1 MNILI
6 MFIFEIICSS
16 IYFDYTFSIVELLLC
31 SCMDSYSAH
40 LLILG
45 MGGRD
50 DVIVV
55 IRSYLPAFAP
65 YMPGLFRVV
74 DRGSDSTI
82 ESFAIHPPYVGLA
95 DVIIQV
101 VLSFGLS
108 LHGFCPHVWI

>member
-1 MNILI
+1 MIILI
-6 MFIFEIICSS
+6 MLIFEIICSS
-16 IYFDYTFSIVELLLC
+16 IYFDYTFSIVDLLLC

-40 LLILG
+40 LQS
-45 MGGRD
+45 MWVSGRD

-65 YMPGLFRVV
+65 YVPGRVV
-74 DRGSDSTI
+74 DRGGDSTI

-95 DVIIQV
+95 DVIIRV

>member
-40 LLILG
+40 HLDRRVSG
-45 MGGRD
+45 TD
-50 DVIVV
+50 DVIMV

-65 YMPGLFRVV
+65 YVPGRVV
-74 DRGSDSTI
+74 DRGGDSTI

>member
-31 SCMDSYSAH
+31 LCMDSYSTH
-40 LLILG
+40 LLISG
-45 MGGRD
+45 MSGRD

-65 YMPGLFRVV
+65 YMPGRVV
-74 DRGSDSTI
+74 DRGSDSII

-95 DVIIQV
+95 DVRFRV